1 MKTHYLYSIP
11 CVALTCALA
20 GCSDDN
26 KNSSGK
32 PDQDAAA
39 STPAA
44 AIDQSKPV
52 TADLVAKRA
61 ERLGIAALFPRE
73 MSMVAG
79 VYDIPGMI
87 KGFQS
92 LNMFKTWGA
101 CEVDVEEEDESI
113 AIPGEDGGEVVVN
126 EDLSEIT
133 VKKVDS
139 PVIDA
144 MVGFGPGWA
153 AWLDSA
159 QGAFCSMGQNQMESM
174 LDMYTLFSSASSGA
188 QGTPEALS
196 ARTSVMMNRTFK
208 TLAQWAALV
217 DLRPSQDKT
226 APVMVAAKLTPDALA
241 QVQSVLKDANLP
253 EDMELHGIVSLYDKT
268 YNGLAC
274 KVAEVDCKKLRAKIE
289 EHLKDVY
296 SENSITPETREQINE
311 ALKRLDDSK
320 LYAVV
325 GFVNDTLVGFV
336 TTNPELQVH
345 VAASPKDSV
354 VARPDFNMADGQLQ
368 YPAYGLCFADKA
380 LVQAALKSDIAMYKG
395 YLTGLKQV
403 MEFLGKEW
411 KVADM
416 APALS
421 SLDSIQG
428 NVLGFYDKMA
438 RNATPVSW
446 YSWQNQGVHLEIA
459 MYPMDCYKLDAPT
472 AMNSVRPG
480 ADTVLYWSGA
490 GNHETEDM
498 YYSLI
503 GDVSQIVWDYGNAY
517 IADPKNKVSDQ
528 VSMAAP
534 MIQMARPTIE
544 ELWKAQKLAW
554 NGMTGAGAYV
564 MDMKGAPNP
573 MLQNVPSP
581 RFSLVYEIKDRAAL
595 GQAWQKVIDASKTIV
610 PLVSQGKMKE
620 LPAPKATTEGD
631 VTTYDYQCPLGP
643 DLNPVVSVSDS
654 RWALSMPKAFGD
666 EVLKES
672 MKAPGQVAPMEFQL
686 NLVPV
691 RDALKSAA
699 DGNKDIRKA
708 AKALDVITSD
718 VTGIHATGRKA
729 GDGRDVYHIH
739 ILSAGK

>member
-380 LVQAALKSDIAMYKG
+380 LMQAALKSDIAMYKG

-446 YSWQNQGVHLEIA
+446 YSWQNQGFI
-459 MYPMDCYKLDAPT
+459 
-472 AMNSVRPG
+472 
-480 ADTVLYWSGA
+480 
-490 GNHETEDM
+490 
-498 YYSLI
+498 
-503 GDVSQIVWDYGNAY
+503 
-517 IADPKNKVSDQ
+517 
-528 VSMAAP
+528 
-534 MIQMARPTIE
+534 
-544 ELWKAQKLAW
+544 WK
-554 NGMTGAGAYV
+554 
-564 MDMKGAPNP
+564 
-573 MLQNVPSP
+573 
-581 RFSLVYEIKDRAAL
+581 
-595 GQAWQKVIDASKTIV
+595 
-610 PLVSQGKMKE
+610 
-620 LPAPKATTEGD
+620 
-631 VTTYDYQCPLGP
+631 
-643 DLNPVVSVSDS
+643 
-654 RWALSMPKAFGD
+654 
-666 EVLKES
+666 
-672 MKAPGQVAPMEFQL
+672 
-686 NLVPV
+686 
-691 RDALKSAA
+691 
-699 DGNKDIRKA
+699 
-708 AKALDVITSD
+708 
-718 VTGIHATGRKA
+718 
-729 GDGRDVYHIH
+729 
-739 ILSAGK
+739 